1 MIYKFLL
8 YTNTVLF
15 LFLPFSAEAFAGDV
29 FVELET
35 LYWFGSAK
43 RDEVKYTIHN
53 FGGGSVKMQD
63 ELGLSSD
70 KTTPV
75 VKLALNLSA
84 DSRLRFTTWSLVRDG
99 EGVVDRRVGFDDSVF
114 LSGTTVLSQFR
125 YFTLRAEYDYDI
137 AHYENKWL
145 KDLYITSG
153 LEYVSLFGSVTDAA
167 IGQDDKMDSGS
178 LAPLLGFG
186 IDGELTQNLKYRFAF
201 SGITYKWDSTKN
213 TNHFHQVVSN
223 FILGL
228 KYENGRF
235 GFSTGYEY
243 SSFVVGNEMDPDQE
257 REFHVF
263 NGGPFVG
270 FSISF

>member
-1 MIYKFLL
+1 MFCKFLL

-15 LFLPFSAEAFAGDV
+15 LFLPFCAETFAGDV
-29 FVELET
+29 SVELET
-35 LYWFGSAK
+35 LYWFGSTD
-43 RDEVKYTIHN
+43 RDEVKYTLHN
-53 FGGGSVKMQD
+53 FGGGSVKMQK
-63 ELGLSSD
+63 ELGVSSD
-70 KTTPV
+70 KSTPV

-84 DSRLRFTTWSLVRDG
+84 DSRLRFTAWSLERDG

-114 LSGTTVLSQFR
+114 VHGTTVLSQFR

-145 KDLYITSG
+145 KDLYVTSG

-186 IDGELTQNLKYRFAF
+186 IDGEITENLKYRFAF
-201 SGITYKWDSTKN
+201 SGIAYKWDSTKN

-228 KYENGRF
+228 KYESGRF

-243 SSFVVGNEMDPDQE
+243 FSFVVGNEMDPDQE

-270 FSISF
+270 FSINF